1 MTFSSLNTWTERYSE
16 RQNSVNMGWAAKE
29 QEQILPLLQFQV
41 PNKHPFSGAILGANT
56 PVSQTCEKKES

>member
-1 MTFSSLNTWTERYSE
+1 
-16 RQNSVNMGWAAKE
+16 MGWAAKE